1 MKIDGKTVLITGAT
15 GFVGGR
21 LAERLLLSNR
31 KIRVHGLVH
40 NSFNAV
46 RLARLPAETMVG
58 DMTSLAQVREMMHG
72 CDIVVH
78 CAVGTPYA
86 TVKGT
91 ENVLKAASECGI
103 EKFIHISSFA
113 VFGYRPSF
121 GVQGSE
127 RITYEHTGDS
137 YCDSKIDSERIAFH
151 YCDTKKLPL
160 VVLRP
165 PNIFGPYSKPY
176 TIKPI
181 NMLKRKCYVLIN
193 GGNSPSNA
201 VYVDNVIDAIELAI
215 TADNAVGK
223 AFLISDDR
231 VVTWREFF
239 SAYASMFNSS
249 PPLLNLAL
257 EDIAMERA
265 RQHGAVLSQ
274 ALSNPREISNSAQ
287 ALARESKFLS
297 SIASTISKEPVRKQL
312 GKAISHFPKTIMKK
326 TADGVSENSTGSSRI
341 PTNGLVKIFTARVQF
356 SIKDA
361 KEVLGY
367 KPTVTFEEGMKLTEG
382 WLKFQRLL

>member
-1 MKIDGKTVLITGAT
+1 
-15 GFVGGR
+15 
-21 LAERLLLSNR
+21 
-31 KIRVHGLVH
+31 
-40 NSFNAV
+40 
-46 RLARLPAETMVG
+46 MVG
-58 DMTSLAQVREMMHG
+58 DMTSLAQVREIMHG

-78 CAVGTPYA
+78 CAIGTPYA

-91 ENVLKAASECGI
+91 ENVLKAASEYGI

-113 VFGYRPSF
+113 VFGYWPSL

-127 RITYEHTGDS
+127 RITYEHTGDG
-137 YCDSKIDSERIAFH
+137 YCDSKIDSEKIAFH
-151 YCDTKKLPL
+151 YCDTKRLPL

-176 TIKPI
+176 TIRPI
-181 NMLKRKCYVLIN
+181 DMLKRKCYVLIN
-193 GGNSPSNA
+193 GGDSPSNV

-231 VVTWREFF
+231 LVTWREFF
-239 SAYASMFNSS
+239 SAYASMFSSS

-257 EDIAMERA
+257 EDIAIERA
-265 RQHGAVLSQ
+265 RQRGAVLRQ
-274 ALSNPREISNSAQ
+274 ALLNPREIPNSAL
-287 ALARESKFLS
+287 ALTRDSKRARALLN
-297 SIASTISKEPVRKQL
+297 SIVSIVSKEPVRKQL
-312 GKAISHFPKTIMKK
+312 VGAISHFPATLKTK
-326 TADGVSENSTGSSRI
+326 AAEAVSEYSTGPNRI
-341 PTNGLVKIFTARVQF
+341 PTNGLIKIFTSRVQF